1 MPMCTNPFI
10 SKNMKRGVF
19 ICLLSILS
27 FLPAISRQMSKFI
40 SGLTYSITTKFPV
53 DSVKVV
59 LWKGGQAIDST
70 FVEMLKVN
78 GKVRPYFN
86 FEVTEA
92 GSYMVKCFHPRYES
106 YSCSVSVKNNKNV
119 LYTIPNIYLQP
130 KKTRYL
136 REARVRASRVK
147 MYHKGDTVVFDAD
160 AFQLAKGSMLEA
172 LIAELPGVKLN
183 DNGEIFVNG
192 RKVDDLYLNGKDF
205 FRGNRFILLENLPS
219 YMVKDIKVYE
229 RNDAF
234 RRPTERKPYTMDV
247 VLKKQYAQGWIANAE
262 VAGGT
267 SERYLGRIFGLRFT
281 DCSRLSLYGDM
292 NNVNDNRKPGRTG
305 DWQPQDVLGGRQRT
319 RKGGVDFYVEDKMDM
334 WSFNTANEVNDSR
347 ANYDV
352 DEKNTMFLPS
362 GNAYRQSTLW
372 RSSRNTRWTS
382 RNNLKL
388 SFGDPEKL
396 SRDGYLITNANF
408 DYRTFQTNS
417 FSGTIDQN
425 IPFDSLSSLV
435 DFNRTFA
442 AALDNRW
449 YSHLLNR
456 SSNDAY
462 RYGYELNMDAD
473 ASGSFYI
480 KNSPD
485 RIAVEGNVYYTKG
498 NATDYNRQQVDYPNI
513 GKASSYKHLY
523 GRSPYERYGVSGGVE
538 YTYWLPIN
546 VCISPRIDYK
556 HRYDSSDRSLFNLER
571 LEQWG
576 ADDKRS
582 LQELPSTRDSLQMA
596 FDAANSYYS
605 STYENTLVP
614 TLNVHGEMPLKDE
627 AYRVCIDMKMPF
639 EINHT
644 RLHYNRGDLQAELH
658 RGTRFFNPNV
668 DFSVYDDKRKM
679 NYGIYLSTSTS
690 APSLVYRLD
699 ITDDVNPLYIQ
710 QGNESLRNTTSY
722 YANVFVRRHSLPH
735 YGSWST
741 SMNYNVV
748 RNTVA
753 MSVLYDSG
761 TGVRTTRPDNVNG
774 NWNLGG
780 NTNYSRCLD
789 KKDRLTFDTR
799 TGYRYLHSVDLTGTT
814 AVERSVVET
823 LNLNEELSLKY
834 KIGKNTLGVKGKVA
848 WSNIDSERS
857 GFSSMNVTDF
867 SYGMTALLNLPWKL
881 QLNTDLTMFSRRGYE
896 SASMNTDD
904 LVWNARL
911 SRVFLGGSLTC
922 FVDGFDLLGNL
933 SNVRR
938 SVNAQ
943 GRTETRYNVVPR
955 YVMLHVIYRLNK
967 QPKKK

>member
-1 MPMCTNPFI
+1 MNRGLLRALFFALLFGVSII
-10 SKNMKRGVF
+10 SLYGE
-19 ICLLSILS
+19 
-27 FLPAISRQMSKFI
+27 RQ
-40 SGLTYSITTKFPV
+40 YSIWGFTFNKLTMSPL

-59 LWKGGQAIDST
+59 LEHSNGTVDTTYSA
-70 FVEMLKVN
+70 MRRVN
-78 GKVRPYFN
+78 YKSRPF
-86 FEVTEA
+86 FSFDKLTE
-92 GSYMVKCFHPRYES
+92 GEYILHCFHKGYEAVKLP
-106 YSCSVSVKNNKNV
+106 VSIKKQNNSLIV
-119 LYTIPNIYLQP
+119 LDFIYLAP
-130 KKTRYL
+130 KKEHRL
-136 REARVRASRVK
+136 GEAKVRASRIK

-160 AFQLAKGSMLEA
+160 AFNLSKGSMLEA
-172 LIAELPGVKLN
+172 LIAELPGVKMN
-183 DNGEIFVNG
+183 DNGEIFVND

-205 FRGNRFILLENLPS
+205 FRGNRFVLLENLPS

-229 RNDAF
+229 RDYAL
-234 RRPTERKPYTMDV
+234 RRPTDPKPYTMDV

-262 VAGGT
+262 LAGGT
-267 SERYLGRIFGLRFT
+267 SERYLGRMFGLRFT
-281 DCSRLSLYGDM
+281 NCSRLSLYGDM
-292 NNVNDNRKPGRTG
+292 NNVNDNRKPGYTG
-305 DWQPQDVLGGRQRT
+305 DWEPQDALRGRQRT

-347 ANYDV
+347 ANTETE
-352 DEKNTMFLPS
+352 EKGTTFLPA
-362 GNAYRQSTLW
+362 GNAYRQSLSRQVSKNTQW
-372 RSSRNTRWTS
+372 KSRNKW
-382 RNNLKL
+382 NLKI
-388 SFGDPEKL
+388 GNPEQL
-396 SRDGYLITNANF
+396 TQPINMEATANIS
-408 DYRTFQTNS
+408 YRTFNS
-417 FSGTIDQN
+417 DLASKTADQDL
-425 IPFDSLSSLV
+425 PFDSLGSI
-435 DFNRTFA
+435 DFGRLLA
-442 AALDNRW
+442 ATSESQW

-456 SSNDAY
+456 SQSDAFQ
-462 RYGYELNMDAD
+462 RGYELKADGKLEGRFSPKKSTNSLFSNFYWNYTKSNTTGYSRQRIDYPAGGDA
-473 ASGSFYI
+473 A
-480 KNSPD
+480 
-485 RIAVEGNVYYTKG
+485 GNVYRHL
-498 NATDYNRQQVDYPNI
+498 YNRT
-513 GKASSYKHLY
+513 
-523 GRSPYERYGVSGGVE
+523 PYEKYGMSGRLE
-538 YTYWLPIN
+538 YAYWLPFN
-546 VCISPRIDYK
+546 VGILPSVEYRHNYN
-556 HRYDSSDRSLFNLER
+556 SSDRTLFNLER
-571 LEQWG
+571 LDKWG
-576 ADDKRS
+576 VDDGRS
-582 LQELPSTRDSLQMA
+582 LTDLPSTRDSLQMA

-605 STYENTLVP
+605 STYENSVVTAVSIQGEVP
-614 TLNVHGEMPLKDE
+614 IKDN
-627 AYRVCIDMKMPF
+627 AYRTYINVNLPLNT
-639 EINHT
+639 NHT
-644 RLHYNRGDLQAELH
+644 KLYYDRGTLQAELH
-658 RGTRFFNPNV
+658 RVTRFFTPNAN
-668 DFSVYDDKRKM
+668 FSVYDYKRKM
-679 NYGIYLSTSTS
+679 SYGIDISSYTS
-690 APSLVYRLD
+690 APSLVYKLD

-710 QGNESLRNTTSY
+710 RGNSSLKNTTSY
-722 YANVFVRRHSLPH
+722 YANVFVSRSGLPH

-933 SNVRR
+933 SNVVRN
-938 SVNAQ
+938 VNAQ

-967 QPKKK
+967 QPKKKQ

>member
-1 MPMCTNPFI
+1 MP
-10 SKNMKRGVF
+10 
-19 ICLLSILS
+19 LSVLATDVWG
-27 FLPAISRQMSKFI
+27 FTYDR
-40 SGLTYSITTKFPV
+40 LTRLPV
-53 DSVKVV
+53 DRTKVLLLRGNEVVDSAAVK
-59 LWKGGQAIDST
+59 
-70 FVEMLKVN
+70 MYKVN
-78 GKVRPYFN
+78 GKMRPFFKFKGLQAGHYAVR
-86 FEVTEA
+86 
-92 GSYMVKCFHPRYES
+92 CIHPRYAIYE
-106 YSCSVSVKNNKNV
+106 KAFEIKKDKGRTHI
-119 LYTIPNIYLQP
+119 LDNIYLSQ

-136 REARVRASRVK
+136 GEAKVRASRIK

-160 AFQLAKGSMLEA
+160 AFQLAEGSMLEA
-172 LIAELPGVKLN
+172 LIAELPGVKMN

-205 FRGNRFILLENLPS
+205 FRGNRFVLLENLPS
-219 YMVKDIKVYE
+219 YMVKDVKVYE

-352 DEKNTMFLPS
+352 DEKNTMFLPV
-362 GNAYRQSTLW
+362 GNAYRQSSVQLMSKNTRW
-372 RSSRNTRWTS
+372 RSSNE
-382 RNNLKL
+382 LKL
-388 SFGDPEKL
+388 KFGNPDKL
-396 SRDGYLITNANF
+396 LKPASMTVKTNWG
-408 DYRTFQTNS
+408 YRTFQHEQAS
-417 FSGTIDQN
+417 RAIDQN
-425 IPFDSLSSLV
+425 LPFDSLTGLSGFNKLLSISSESQ
-435 DFNRTFA
+435 
-442 AALDNRW
+442 W

-456 SSNDAY
+456 SQSDAFQ
-462 RYGYELNMDAD
+462 YGYEFDTDGSLDGSIKIIN
-473 ASGSFYI
+473 SNSSFYPML
-480 KNSPD
+480 KWNYEKSNTYSFRRQ
-485 RIAVEGNVYYTKG
+485 RIDYPNVETPTGNVY
-498 NATDYNRQQVDYPNI
+498 RHLH
-513 GKASSYKHLY
+513 ASSPHEK
-523 GRSPYERYGVSGGVE
+523 YEIVGGTE
-538 YTYWLPIN
+538 YAYWLPFN
-546 VCISPRIDYK
+546 VGIMPGIEYRHNYS
-556 HRYDSSDRSLFNLER
+556 SSDRSLFNLER

-576 ADDKRS
+576 VDDKRS

-605 STYENTLVP
+605 STYENTVVP
-614 TLNVHGEMPLKDE
+614 ALNIQGEIPMKDE
-627 AYRVCIDMKMPF
+627 AYRLYIDVKMPF

-644 RLHYNRGDLQAELH
+644 KLHYNRGDLQAELH
-658 RGTRFFNPNV
+658 RVTRFFKPNANFV
-668 DFSVYDDKRKM
+668 LADRVKNMS
-679 NYGIYLSTSTS
+679 YGIDMNCRST
-690 APSLVYRLD
+690 APSLVYKLD

-710 QGNESLRNTTSY
+710 RGNSSLKNTTSY
-722 YANVFVRRHSLPH
+722 YTNVFVRRHSLPH

-933 SNVRR
+933 SNVVRN
-938 SVNAQ
+938 VNAQ

-967 QPKKK
+967 QPKKKQ